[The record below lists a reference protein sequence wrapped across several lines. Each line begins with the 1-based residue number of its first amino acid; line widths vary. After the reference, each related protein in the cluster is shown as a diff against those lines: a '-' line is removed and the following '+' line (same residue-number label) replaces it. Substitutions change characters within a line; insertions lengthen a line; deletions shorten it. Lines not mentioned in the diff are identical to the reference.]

1 VSLLGNVQSSRLG
14 VCHRVQLGVYLKAC
28 SGVCLRAFCE
38 LTWER
43 IVKQAGRVPLSA
55 IGSVLESM
63 PGSVLGSV
71 LTA

>member
-1 VSLLGNVQSSRLG
+1 

-28 SGVCLRAFCE
+28 LGVCLRAFCE
-38 LTWER
+38 LTWDR

-71 LTA
+71 LRA